1 MTEKKEE
8 KLSPYKATT
17 GKIRYISG
25 LKNESYQN
33 ALLAKLRRGMNK
45 APGEDPDLWGIMYGN
60 MDESFFEKN
69 SWVTPTHYEWAV
81 YISITLFAHH
91 QQGYDVKARPMHK
104 QDVSF
109 AAALSKLVADDIE
122 CQKLLKKIDRTTS
135 SDDIQTFAAY
145 LRRLIDLLK
154 KEGIAFDYGELAEDI
169 FRWQFDD
176 GPKKINLLWGRKFG
190 SEYSKNH
197 TINEN

>member
-60 MDESFFEKN
+60 MDESFFEN
-69 SWVTPTHYEWAV
+69 NYGAAPTRYEWAV
-81 YISITLFAHH
+81 YIAITLFAHH
-91 QQGYDVKARPMHK
+91 QQGYDINARPMYK
-104 QDVSF
+104 QGVPF
-109 AAALSKLVADDIE
+109 ASALSRLVIDDSD
-122 CQKLLKKIDRTTS
+122 CQKLFKKIDRATS
-135 SDDIQTFAAY
+135 SDDVQTFAAY
-145 LRRLIDLLK
+145 LRRLIDPLK

-169 FRWQFDD
+169 FKWQFDD
-176 GPKKINLLWGRKFG
+176 GPEKINLLWGRKFG
-190 SEYSKNH
+190 SEYTKNH